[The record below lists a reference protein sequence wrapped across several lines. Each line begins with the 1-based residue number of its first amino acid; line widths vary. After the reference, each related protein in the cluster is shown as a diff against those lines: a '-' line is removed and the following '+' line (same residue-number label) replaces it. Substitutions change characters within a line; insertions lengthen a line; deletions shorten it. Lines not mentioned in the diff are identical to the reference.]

1 MYFWIVIYQF
11 CDKFL
16 HLYSLL
22 IVISAGGCAS
32 FRRPNPLN
40 PMQILWIN
48 IIMDGP
54 LAQSLGVE
62 SVDASIMQVLFVK
75 IIDQIG
81 IGCNDQIGYVSYL
94 FIII

>member
-1 MYFWIVIYQF
+1 
-11 CDKFL
+11 
-16 HLYSLL
+16 
-22 IVISAGGCAS
+22 
-32 FRRPNPLN
+32 
-40 PMQILWIN
+40 
-48 IIMDGP
+48 MDGP

-94 FIII
+94 FIVIEVLELACMYYCPLYQNVYSFHSFFQI